1 MTPGYLSLRYAS
13 KTGESDN
20 ASAAILR
27 VAVAGMPESETRDF
41 ILLPNDAPGA
51 EYVFHVASTTNSSVV
66 YRSPRV
72 ATCTTNPPSATV
84 PDLLQLST
92 SEILAQVFEFTV
104 GTAALVLPYIVI
116 YVISGFHKGNST
128 VAEREWFMAWLCT
141 GQFFGATVAT
151 IGRSNFSPLTPL
163 NVLKAVIVLIP
174 LVSAVGGFV
183 QVIRMY
189 LAFGSCSLSP
199 S

>member
-1 MTPGYLSLRYAS
+1 M
-13 KTGESDN
+13 
-20 ASAAILR
+20 
-27 VAVAGMPESETRDF
+27 
-41 ILLPNDAPGA
+41 
-51 EYVFHVASTTNSSVV
+51 
-66 YRSPRV
+66 
-72 ATCTTNPPSATV
+72 
-84 PDLLQLST
+84 ST

-104 GTAALVLPYIVI
+104 GIAALGLPYIVI

-128 VAEREWFMAWLCT
+128 VAERAWFMAWLCT
-141 GQFFGATVAT
+141 GQFFGATIAT

-174 LVSAVGGFV
+174 LVSAVGGIV